1 MRARSLYYSA
11 CRSARNASANDLP
24 PPRPP
29 PRNKST
35 SSGIVNARCWNSLSS
50 IDVDAII
57 PFLSFD
63 TLHKLRLLGNDPRL
77 VFVQLRRAG
86 ERDVHLDRR
95 LIGDG

>member
-35 SSGIVNARCWNSLSS
+35 SSGIVNARCWNSLSAVY
-50 IDVDAII
+50 VDAIVL
-57 PFLSFD
+57 FLVF
-63 TLHKLRLLGNDPRL
+63 LVFYLPHKLGMRGRNRGF
-77 VFVQLRRAG
+77 VFG
-86 ERDVHLDRR
+86 
-95 LIGDG
+95 